1 MAADG
6 KDAIEFTVNG
16 RAVCV
21 RSAPGVPLLY
31 VLRDELDLKASR
43 FGCGQAACG
52 ACTVIV
58 DGRAV
63 TSCDLPVE
71 AVAGAVVETAESLA
85 SDPPH
90 PLVEAFLDHQA
101 GQCGYCLPGILMAS
115 KALLDG
121 TDMPDRARIAEALDG
136 NLCRCGTH
144 ARILDAVEAA
154 ARKMSERG

>member
-1 MAADG
+1 MATDLQDTIG
-6 KDAIEFTVNG
+6 FTLNG
-16 RAVCV
+16 RAVRV
-21 RSAPGVPLLY
+21 RSAPNVPLLY

-63 TSCDLPVE
+63 TSCDLPVD

-90 PLVEAFLDHQA
+90 ALVDAFLEHQA
-101 GQCGYCLPGILMAS
+101 GQCGYCLPGILMAA
-115 KALLDG
+115 KALLDE
-121 TDMPDRARIAEALDG
+121 TALPDRAHIAEALDG
-136 NLCRCGTH
+136 NLCRCGSH
-144 ARILDAVEAA
+144 GRILDAVESA
-154 ARKMSERG
+154 ARKMSAGA

>member
-6 KDAIEFTVNG
+6 QDAIEFTVNG
-16 RAVCV
+16 RTVRV
-21 RSAPGVPLLY
+21 RSAPNVPLLY

-71 AVAGAVVETAESLA
+71 AVAGAVVETAENLA

-115 KALLDG
+115 KALLDEA
-121 TDMPDRARIAEALDG
+121 DMPDRARIAKALDG